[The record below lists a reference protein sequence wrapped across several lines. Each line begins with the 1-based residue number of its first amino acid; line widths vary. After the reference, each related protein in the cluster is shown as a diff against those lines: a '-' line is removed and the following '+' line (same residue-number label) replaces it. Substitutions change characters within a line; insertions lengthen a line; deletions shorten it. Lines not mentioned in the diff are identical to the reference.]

1 MGYLHTN
8 EVPSGELCIWSQS
21 VLTGYFKNEEKTNE
35 VLQNGWL
42 QSGDIVTVAPNG
54 AITIVDRIKNIF
66 KLSQGEYIAPEK
78 LENVYVQSED
88 IQQIWVHGDSFKDYA
103 VAFVVVDS
111 DRVSKFAMDKEYGMS
126 REDLLND
133 KDLIREVQDS
143 IKMLAKENKFNNI
156 EIPRKI
162 KLLKDPFTVEKGLL
176 TPTMKLKRNIAVDKF
191 KDEIEALYQ
200 K

>member
-1 MGYLHTN
+1 M
-8 EVPSGELCIWSQS
+8 
-21 VLTGYFKNEEKTNE
+21 
-35 VLQNGWL
+35 
-42 QSGDIVTVAPNG
+42 
-54 AITIVDRIKNIF
+54 
-66 KLSQGEYIAPEK
+66 
-78 LENVYVQSED
+78 
-88 IQQIWVHGDSFKDYA
+88 
-103 VAFVVVDS
+103 VDS

-200 K
+200 KWINWIFAVSNLNDS